1 MQPYQ
6 EEYLANLRQF
16 ASLSQRELPGTR
28 SFDEYAAFL
37 QDRSV
42 QIARLGKRNI
52 ELLRSGLSPTLD
64 SLFSADQ
71 DQLSALT
78 EFSFQLFDGRT
89 ELDVGLFCQIH
100 QALLSLAR
108 QKQDRSAM
116 IRELYWLG
124 LGRNSLCSKLVG
136 LELWDTEK
144 YMNRMRLCFTE
155 AAAYLKYYDEI
166 EDDETRGYILRSRA
180 NIALGQFSSPSEKIH
195 LVTGTLQI
203 LQDKHYQELAP
214 GLPWDRFIYLTH
226 QNMASSISY
235 EKSQTMS
242 PQDMEAIMESVYIVY
257 HRQIQ
262 EAREQH
268 KRPPVRSAFNYSVIE
283 YYCGIISLD
292 QLLRRTEDLLD
303 DADPADFSPAGM
315 YAIASLPAFYSQY
328 LQQFPDRVPPRK
340 EYLDHLYRRML
351 NYVDACPQELGEGR
365 LFLYLRQLSFTYVE
379 TDSGIPY
386 GELLQKLLLR
396 FATEVYLH
404 SLVVAEGAQVLC
416 GIILEDDPGFFDDI
430 DFISSISDPGEKRR
444 AVLDFAG
451 GCGLFHD
458 VGKISVIELFSR
470 TARQW
475 FEEEYEMARLHT
487 LAGETLLAPRP
498 STSRYAAAAL
508 GHHVWYDGSRG
519 YPGAYRRLECPV
531 RQMVDVIAL
540 VDWLEASTSATQMYS
555 GPEQTLEA
563 AVQTAVQLEGRRFS
577 PLLTARLRDAG
588 VVERLR
594 LAFET
599 GKQNAYRRIY
609 EDGRQT
615 PPLSG

>member
-6 EEYLANLRQF
+6 EEYLSNLRQF
-16 ASLSQRELPGTR
+16 ASLSQRELPGAL
-28 SFDEYAAFL
+28 SFDGYAALL

-52 ELLRSGLSPTLD
+52 ELLREGLFPTLD
-64 SLFSADQ
+64 DLFNAGQ
-71 DQLSALT
+71 DQLSVLW

-108 QKQDRSAM
+108 QKRDRAAM

-124 LGRNSLCSKLVG
+124 MGRNNLCGKLVG
-136 LELWDTEK
+136 LELWDIEK

-180 NIALGQFSSPSEKIH
+180 NIALGQFNTPSEKIH
-195 LVTGTLQI
+195 LVKDTLQI

-214 GLPWDRFIYLTH
+214 SLPWDRFIYLTH

-235 EKSQTMS
+235 EKSRVMS

-262 EAREQH
+262 EAWEQH
-268 KRPPVRSAFNYSVIE
+268 KHPPVRSAFNYSVIE
-283 YYCGIISLD
+283 YYCGITSLD

-303 DADPADFSPAGM
+303 AADPADFSQEGM

-340 EYLDHLYRRML
+340 EYLDALYRRVLDYM
-351 NYVDACPQELGEGR
+351 DACPWELGEGR

-379 TDSGIPY
+379 TSSGIPY
-386 GELLQKLLLR
+386 GEFLQKLLLR
-396 FATEVYLH
+396 YATEVYLH
-404 SLVVAEGAQVLC
+404 SLVVAEGARALC

-430 DFISSISDPGEKRR
+430 EFIRAIGGPGEKRR

-487 LAGETLLAPRP
+487 LAGETLLSSRP

-508 GHHVWYDGSRG
+508 GHHAWYDGSRG
-519 YPGAYRRLECPV
+519 YPSSYRRLECPD

-540 VDWLEASTSATQMYS
+540 VDWLEASTSATQIYN
-555 GPEQTLEA
+555 GPEQTLEE
-563 AVQTAVQLEGRRFS
+563 AVQAAIQLEGRRFS
-577 PLLTARLRDAG
+577 PLLTARLRDSG
-588 VVERLR
+588 VVERIR
-594 LAFET
+594 CAFDA
-599 GKQNAYRRIY
+599 GRQAAYRQIY

-615 PPLSG
+615 APDRG